1 MQGNFVKLTN
11 QIKDMKH
18 LNLFGCC
25 FFLFLLM
32 DIVPAQAQSKQ
43 MTVKGQVK
51 DGTFNDPLPGANVF
65 IKGTTE
71 GTVTDIDGKYSLVV
85 PADGNTVLVFSYIGC
100 VTQEISVGSRGVIN
114 VVMQDESQSLDDVVV
129 IAYGTQSKLS
139 VTSAL
144 STMDNKDLVKSPVA
158 SITNS
163 IAGSIPGVTAV
174 QTSGQPGNDDATL
187 YIRGSGSLDNSLAKP
202 LVLVDGIEREFSQI
216 DANEIESISVL
227 KDASAT
233 AVFGVRGANGV
244 ILVTTRRG
252 DVGKPKISISSSVG
266 LQQPISLVEQTGS
279 YEFAKFWNIKQKL
292 DGITDARRYFTPEQ
306 IEAYR
311 TGSDPIMY
319 PNVDWMDYLFRDVF
333 VQSKNN
339 VNISG
344 GSENVRYF
352 VSVGY
357 LYQNGVVKQ
366 LETLSYNNNYSYN
379 RYNYRANLDFELS
392 PLTTMKLNIG
402 GYVRAVVPSW
412 LLNSS
417 VYDDIDKY
425 YENENYIRNNIS
437 LLLGCLLRE

>member
-174 QTSGQPGNDDATL
+174 QTIGQP
-187 YIRGSGSLDNSLAKP
+187 
-202 LVLVDGIEREFSQI
+202 
-216 DANEIESISVL
+216 
-227 KDASAT
+227 
-233 AVFGVRGANGV
+233 
-244 ILVTTRRG
+244 
-252 DVGKPKISISSSVG
+252 
-266 LQQPISLVEQTGS
+266 
-279 YEFAKFWNIKQKL
+279 
-292 DGITDARRYFTPEQ
+292 
-306 IEAYR
+306 
-311 TGSDPIMY
+311 
-319 PNVDWMDYLFRDVF
+319 
-333 VQSKNN
+333 
-339 VNISG
+339 
-344 GSENVRYF
+344 
-352 VSVGY
+352 
-357 LYQNGVVKQ
+357 
-366 LETLSYNNNYSYN
+366 
-379 RYNYRANLDFELS
+379 
-392 PLTTMKLNIG
+392 
-402 GYVRAVVPSW
+402 
-412 LLNSS
+412 
-417 VYDDIDKY
+417 
-425 YENENYIRNNIS
+425 
-437 LLLGCLLRE
+437 